1 MLDQIKNWKRA
12 DWQLF
17 DSYRS
22 IALQPTQEE
31 IQQQE
36 QQVLQNMVLITQWY
50 LALYGIEFTGNEVDF
65 TQLYTLYLKWDWSTN
80 NGDMKE
86 WVGNGDEL
94 QRILDDLTHNY
105 NNLKDFCQFI
115 ISYER

>member
-1 MLDQIKNWKRA
+1 MLDIIKNRTRE

-31 IQQQE
+31 IQQLE
-36 QQVLQNMVLITQWY
+36 QQELQNMIFVTQWY
-50 LALYGIEFTGNEVDF
+50 LALYGIEFTGNETDC
-65 TQLYTLYLKWDWSTN
+65 TQLYTLYLKWNWTN
-80 NGDMKE
+80 NNWDMKE
-86 WVGNGDEL
+86 WVGNDSEL
-94 QRILDDLTHNY
+94 QRILNEQIEKY
-105 NNLKDFCQFI
+105 NNIKDFCQFI